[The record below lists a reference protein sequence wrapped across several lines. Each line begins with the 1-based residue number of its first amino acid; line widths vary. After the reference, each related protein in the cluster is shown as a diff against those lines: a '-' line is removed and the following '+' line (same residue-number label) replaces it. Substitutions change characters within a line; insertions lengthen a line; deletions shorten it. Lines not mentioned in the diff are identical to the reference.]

1 MDKAE
6 WYTRGFERFG
16 WRVRFAM
23 WLVRLFYKLRLIT
36 EEDVK
41 MYSNMVINAWLIE
54 QTKKY
59 GVRIKTIEIGEND
72 S

>member
-6 WYTRGFERFG
+6 WYTYGFESFG
-16 WRVRFAM
+16 WKVRFAM
-23 WLVRLFYKLRLIT
+23 WLIRLFYKLRLIS

-41 MYSNMVINAWLIE
+41 RYSDTILNTWLIE

-59 GVRIKTIEIGEND
+59 GVRIKTIEIGKND